1 MPSPSPSSLA
11 ASSASSANSYGHA
24 VHTPPAFSTHA
35 PPPPATCDDLDNKV
49 AEFKR
54 QWTSKGLG
62 AGPDAMLHVQEY
74 ATFLPRPWGFK
85 DRSSGSGRPS
95 SNNDWTMPRTP
106 PRTVSGYAAGY
117 GPLLPPTRNATSRAR
132 QSLPT
137 PPLEK
142 VRGALEMMIKLPAP
156 MSPTIPAWPVSARP
170 VTGGKQPGKMPTAPS
185 DLLGDD
191 ASDSDDDSD
200 RSSSAVESESMV
212 LSEADAS
219 PRYKAIGRK
228 TAKRASTKGR
238 TAGKR
243 PTKSF
248 AEKSIRSQTACSS
261 EFCKLLTSEQIKALP
276 RKSGGQLSLS
286 PVMIRINIPSFLLP
300 APRPVI
306 EDPAK
311 VTEVKTRTRSPIP
324 VAPPSER
331 NKSSSKRLASDDERE
346 PHRQFKATKRR
357 STPMSDSDTDRSIRK
372 PEGGSVKEPKSKSRD
387 GHSRSRRRS
396 RDDDSHRAGQW
407 GERED
412 RDKSGK
418 HRARDRSRN
427 RSRSRSR
434 SPSRSSR
441 GRYEREERLSSTK
454 TRQPELDRERSD
466 KPSLKRRDRSRSKDK
481 ERDLSR
487 DRIRDLKKVRSRSR
501 SRSRDRERTG
511 DRRQS
516 DKRSRDSAPASFTS
530 RTKLESKD
538 GGRLQESQAS
548 KKDSDRRKSSSVQAS
563 SSAFDHASRRD
574 SQSATRA
581 GSSSPRRSSSK
592 SRPQQDSL
600 PKASSAGS
608 LENTNPGPASGN
620 KLYREEYQ
628 RKRLGTD
635 MDTPKLTAASPAL
648 VASSPLPAGKAGH
661 PLDENVR
668 KSSAREASTN
678 KDTKYFREY
687 RKYHTLAV
695 NLKRKADEI
704 NRVQNNAR
712 LSAIVYFLS
721 SNAFIRAFHL
731 NDRHL
736 AHLHPTRPDLAQE
749 EAMKC
754 WESMK
759 QFSRSL
765 SAQCRDNIQ
774 ALSGLSYLLEALVYF
789 KCHMYSNY
797 RLRKEMQALDQFKK
811 TPHQQ
816 PSSSSNENTMVT
828 ISADLGFRVLQ
839 NAEDWANLQRK
850 LDDCKAVLTPDFARE
865 QFPDTFNKWCIHP
878 EDIGRAGTDTGADIT
893 TKFSM
898 TVEQLQKVVSGVGA
912 DGTVVYENRIRTFP
926 RIQWPLGTHMQLG
939 DLMDFAEEALREYQT
954 RNGFEYE
961 VVSPNA

>member
-1 MPSPSPSSLA
+1 MTSTASARAALPSPSMPSPSPSSLA

-24 VHTPPAFSTHA
+24 VHTPPPFSTHA

-54 QWTSKGLG
+54 HWTSKGLG

-117 GPLLPPTRNATSRAR
+117 GPLLPPTRSATSRAR

-191 ASDSDDDSD
+191 TSDSDDDSD

-212 LSEADAS
+212 LSEADAN

-261 EFCKLLTSEQIKALP
+261 EFCKLLTSEQIKLLP

-286 PVMIRINIPSFLLP
+286 PVMIKINIPSFLLP

-311 VTEVKTRTRSPIP
+311 VTGVKTRTRSPVP
-324 VAPPSER
+324 VASPSER
-331 NKSSSKRLASDDERE
+331 NKSSSKRLASGDERE
-346 PHRQFKATKRR
+346 PRRQFKATKHR
-357 STPMSDSDTDRSIRK
+357 STPMSDSETDRSIRK

-396 RDDDSHRAGQW
+396 RDDDSHRSGQR

-418 HRARDRSRN
+418 HRA
-427 RSRSRSR
+427 
-434 SPSRSSR
+434 
-441 GRYEREERLSSTK
+441 
-454 TRQPELDRERSD
+454 Q
-466 KPSLKRRDRSRSKDK
+466 
-481 ERDLSR
+481 
-487 DRIRDLKKVRSRSR
+487 
-501 SRSRDRERTG
+501 
-511 DRRQS
+511 
-516 DKRSRDSAPASFTS
+516 
-530 RTKLESKD
+530 SKD

-581 GSSSPRRSSSK
+581 GSSSPRRPSSK

-608 LENTNPGPASGN
+608 LENTNPGPDSGK
-620 KLYREEYQ
+620 KLHREEYQ

-704 NRVQNNAR
+704 NRVQNNTR

-811 TPHQQ
+811 APHQQ

-878 EDIGRAGTDTGADIT
+878 EDIGRAGTGTGADMT
-893 TKFSM
+893 AKFSM
-898 TVEQLQKVVSGVGA
+898 AVEQLQKVVSGVGA

-926 RIQWPLGTHMQLG
+926 RILWPLGTHMQLG

-954 RNGFEYE
+954 RNGLEYE

>member
-1 MPSPSPSSLA
+1 MTSTASARAALPSPSMPSPSPSSLA
-11 ASSASSANSYGHA
+11 ASSANSANSYAHA
-24 VHTPPAFSTHA
+24 VHTPPPSSTHA

-74 ATFLPRPWGFK
+74 ATFLPRPWGLK
-85 DRSSGSGRPS
+85 ERSSGSGRPS
-95 SNNDWTMPRTP
+95 STHDWTMPPSP

-117 GPLLPPTRNATSRAR
+117 GPLLPPTRSSTKHAR

-156 MSPTIPAWPVSARP
+156 MSPTIPAWPVSSRP
-170 VTGGKQPGKMPTAPS
+170 VTGGKQPGKMPTAPP

-191 ASDSDDDSD
+191 TSDSDDDSD
-200 RSSSAVESESMV
+200 RLSSAAESESVV
-212 LSEADAS
+212 LSEADAN

-248 AEKSIRSQTACSS
+248 AEKSTRSQTACSS
-261 EFCKLLTSEQIKALP
+261 EFCKLLTSEQIKVLP
-276 RKSGGQLSLS
+276 RKSGGHLSLS
-286 PVMIRINIPSFLLP
+286 PVMIKINIPLFLLP
-300 APRPVI
+300 APKPVI
-306 EDPAK
+306 EESPKA
-311 VTEVKTRTRSPIP
+311 TGTKTRTRSPIP
-324 VAPPSER
+324 VRSPSER
-331 NKSSSKRLASDDERE
+331 NKSSAKRLASDDDRE
-346 PHRQFKATKRR
+346 PPRQSKVTKRR
-357 STPMSDSDTDRSIRK
+357 STPTSDSDTDRSVRK
-372 PEGGSVKEPKSKSRD
+372 YESGSIKELKSKSRED
-387 GHSRSRRRS
+387 PSRSRQHS
-396 RDDDSHRAGQW
+396 RDDDSRRSVGQR
-407 GERED
+407 ERED

-418 HRARDRSRN
+418 YRARDRSRN

-441 GRYEREERLSSTK
+441 GRYEREDNSRESKAGGTRHGHDDERPSTK
-454 TRQPELDRERSD
+454 KIRQRELSRERSERS
-466 KPSLKRRDRSRSKDK
+466 SLKRRDRSRSRDK
-481 ERDLSR
+481 ERDLSK
-487 DRIRDLKKVRSRSR
+487 DRIRDLKKSRS
-501 SRSRDRERTG
+501 
-511 DRRQS
+511 
-516 DKRSRDSAPASFTS
+516 
-530 RTKLESKD
+530 
-538 GGRLQESQAS
+538 
-548 KKDSDRRKSSSVQAS
+548 
-563 SSAFDHASRRD
+563 
-574 SQSATRA
+574 
-581 GSSSPRRSSSK
+581 
-592 SRPQQDSL
+592 QQDSL

-608 LENTNPGPASGN
+608 LENTNPGPTLGK
-620 KLYREEYQ
+620 KLHLEEYQ

-635 MDTPKLTAASPAL
+635 MDTPKLTAESPAL
-648 VASSPLPAGKAGH
+648 VASSPLPAGKAGNSQ
-661 PLDENVR
+661 DEKTR
-668 KSSAREASTN
+668 KSSAREANTN

-811 TPHQQ
+811 ASHSQSS
-816 PSSSSNENTMVT
+816 SSSSNDGNMVT

-865 QFPDTFNKWCIHP
+865 QFPETFKKWCIHP
-878 EDIGRAGTDTGADIT
+878 DDIGRPGGGGGGGGGVEMNTA
-893 TKFSM
+893 KFSV

-954 RNGFEYE
+954 RNGLEYE
-961 VVSPNA
+961 FVSPA